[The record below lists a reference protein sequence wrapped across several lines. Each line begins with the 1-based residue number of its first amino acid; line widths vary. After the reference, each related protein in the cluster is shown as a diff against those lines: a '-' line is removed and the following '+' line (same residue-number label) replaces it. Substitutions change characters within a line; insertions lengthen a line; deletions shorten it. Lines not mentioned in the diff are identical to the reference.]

1 VDSGGSTVCLAVL
14 VDVEAGASV
23 SSTFCTGVVIF
34 NVGEAPGDE
43 NSLITLLIIDF
54 V

>member
-1 VDSGGSTVCLAVL
+1 MDSGGSTVYLAVL

-23 SSTFCTGVVIF
+23 SLAFCTGVVIF
-34 NVGEAPGDE
+34 NAGEALGDE